1 MDVTEKPI
9 SPGDVHVAL
18 DIGDSTLRKWCLA
31 LEKQGYYFTR
41 TDNNRRVFFE
51 KDLEV
56 LKHFRH
62 LVKVQNFSLENA
74 AIVVASKYK
83 EKEGTVSEQP
93 NSKNANVLPTEQ
105 LQELVSKLLDHVER
119 QEDFNREL
127 LKRLEEQQRYIEER
141 IDKRDRLLMQ
151 TLREY
156 QQQTQ
161 KLIAATEE
169 EKLPWYKKLFK
180 K

>member
-1 MDVTEKPI
+1 M
-9 SPGDVHVAL
+9 
-18 DIGDSTLRKWCLA
+18 
-31 LEKQGYYFTR
+31 
-41 TDNNRRVFFE
+41 
-51 KDLEV
+51 
-56 LKHFRH
+56 KHFRH

-93 NSKNANVLPTEQ
+93 NSKNANVLPTGQ